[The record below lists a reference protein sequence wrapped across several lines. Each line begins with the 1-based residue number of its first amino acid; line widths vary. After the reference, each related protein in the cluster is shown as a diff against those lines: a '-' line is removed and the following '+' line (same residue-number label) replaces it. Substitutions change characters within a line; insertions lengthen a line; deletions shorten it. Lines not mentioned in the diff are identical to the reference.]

1 MLQSITTQMNIANTA
16 LQGQSGFVC
25 AGFVADDAKAG
36 YVFDAKNMT
45 PGYPTNKEERDRRT

>member
-1 MLQSITTQMNIANTA
+1 MNIANTA

-25 AGFVADDAKAG
+25 AGFVADYVKAG
-36 YVFDAKNMT
+36 YVFDAKNAT